1 MAKFVQIPRRIQ
13 QVMKNLL
20 TSVFVKARED
30 SRGQTMTEYA
40 LILSGIAL
48 AVFVSYKAMGCNIR
62 AVLGAIDGQ
71 L

>member
-1 MAKFVQIPRRIQ
+1 
-13 QVMKNLL
+13 MKNLL